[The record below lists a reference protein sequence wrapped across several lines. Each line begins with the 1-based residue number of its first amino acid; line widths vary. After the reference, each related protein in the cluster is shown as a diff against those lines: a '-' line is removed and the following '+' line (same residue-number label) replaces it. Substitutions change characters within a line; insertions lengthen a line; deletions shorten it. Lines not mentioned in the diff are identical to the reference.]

1 MKKFKFFL
9 IALLFAGGVT
19 AAFAFTGTEKAT
31 AKAATDVSWFE
42 YDPQFE
48 GGTENPQNYD
58 ILPGEPECEGS
69 GNLCAIQS
77 NVMPGDEPDLTVIY
91 NHTEKP

>member
-19 AAFAFTGTEKAT
+19 AAFAFTGTKEGAPD
-31 AKAATDVSWFE
+31 AATDISWFL
-42 YDPQFE
+42 YSPTQP
-48 GGTENPQNYD
+48 GGTGEPQNYVKVD
-58 ILPGEPECEGS
+58 FEPECEGE
-69 GNLCAIQS
+69 GELCAIQS

-91 NHTEKP
+91 NHREKP